1 MALRMMRS
9 RSKGLTCRRIRSTC
23 TEAPPLT
30 STEKKP
36 AASRYGATRTLVM
49 GISRFL
55 KSDWETSRSL
65 LHR

>member
-1 MALRMMRS
+1 MW
-9 RSKGLTCRRIRSTC
+9 

-36 AASRYGATRTLVM
+36 TASRCRATRTVVM

-55 KSDWETSRSL
+55 KSDCDTSRSL
-65 LHR
+65 LQR

>member
-1 MALRMMRS
+1 MDFRAIRS
-9 RSKGLTCRRIRSTC
+9 RSKGFTCLRIRSTW

-36 AASRYGATRTLVM
+36 AASRYGATRTVVM
-49 GISRFL
+49 GMSRFL
-55 KSDWETSRSL
+55 KSDCDTSRSL